1 MAPQPEGEELGMV
14 RLTESTVRAL
24 RPRDHRFEAW
34 DDAAPGFGVRVSPKG
49 RKSFV
54 YVYRVEG
61 RSRRMTIG
69 VYPRLSV
76 EEARALY
83 GRAREQVEV
92 KGIDPSAPQE
102 PAVIEKIE
110 SIIRSQK
117 FEGAAADL
125 LNANIIARDLGLKDS
140 SETTHNGSIGFTD
153 MTNEQLDARLEAL
166 INASA
171 ES

>member
-1 MAPQPEGEELGMV
+1 MAATKGNKWWELRATHGRAKTFSSPLHLWESACEYFEWVEESPL
-14 RLTESTVRAL
+14 
-24 RPRDHRFEAW
+24 FEAKLFKVKNSLNE
-34 DDAAPGFGVRVSPKG
+34 DEIVSEN
-49 RKSFV
+49 
-54 YVYRVEG
+54 VEKM
-61 RSRRMTIG
+61 RAMTIDS
-69 VYPRLSV
+69 LC
-76 EEARALY
+76 LY
-83 GRAREQVEV
+83 LDIGKSTWSDYRNRDGYE
-92 KGIDPSAPQE
+92 DFS
-102 PAVIEKIE
+102 AVIEKIE